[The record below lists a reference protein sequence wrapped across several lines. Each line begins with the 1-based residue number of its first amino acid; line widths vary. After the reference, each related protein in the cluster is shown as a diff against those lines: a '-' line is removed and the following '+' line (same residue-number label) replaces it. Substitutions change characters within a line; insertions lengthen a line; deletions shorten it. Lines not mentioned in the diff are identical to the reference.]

1 VIMSAYFTSDTAIVA
16 DSASIGDGT
25 KIWDYARV
33 RENVTLGE
41 NVIIGSYVY
50 VGPGITVGRNSK
62 IQNNAQ
68 VYEPAVINAGVF
80 IGPGVIFTNDHN
92 PRAINPDGSQK
103 SANDWQQAGVVVNQG
118 ASIGAGAVCVGPVQI
133 GEWAMV
139 GAGSVVTDNV
149 LNFALVV
156 GVPAK
161 QIGWVGKSG
170 VKLIEQSP
178 TSFKCPTSGE
188 LYELKGL
195 KLIEAGQ

>member
-1 VIMSAYFTSDTAIVA
+1 MSASFTSDTAIVA
-16 DSASIGDGT
+16 ESASIGDGA
-25 KIWDYARV
+25 KIWDYARI
-33 RENVTLGE
+33 RESVTLGE

-50 VGPGITVGRNSK
+50 VGPGITIGRNSK

-68 VYEPAVINAGVF
+68 IYEPAIINAGVF

-103 SANDWQQAGVVVNQG
+103 SASDWLQAGVVVNQG

-149 LNFALVV
+149 LNYALVV

-170 VKLIEQSP
+170 VRLIEQTP
-178 TSFKCPTSGE
+178 ISFKCPTSGE
-188 LYELKGL
+188 FYELKGL
-195 KLIEAGQ
+195 NLIEAGR

>member
-1 VIMSAYFTSDTAIVA
+1 MSASFTSDTAIVA

-25 KIWDYARV
+25 KIWDYARI
-33 RENVTLGE
+33 REDVTLGE

-68 VYEPAVINAGVF
+68 IYEPAVINAGVF

-149 LNFALVV
+149 LNFAQVV

>member
-1 VIMSAYFTSDTAIVA
+1 MSASFTSDTAIVA
-16 DSASIGDGT
+16 ESVSIGDGA
-25 KIWDYARV
+25 KIWDYAKV

-50 VGPGITVGRNSK
+50 VGPGIIVGRNSK

-68 VYEPAVINAGVF
+68 IYEPAVINAGVF
-80 IGPGVIFTNDHN
+80 IGPSVIFTNDHN
-92 PRAINPDGSQK
+92 PRAINSDGSQK
-103 SANDWQQAGVVVNQG
+103 SASDWQQAGVVVNQG
-118 ASIGAGAVCVGPVQI
+118 ASIGAGSVCVGPVQI

-139 GAGSVVTDNV
+139 GAGSVVTDDV
-149 LNFALVV
+149 LNYALVV

-178 TSFKCPTSGE
+178 KTFKCPLSGNIYNLE
-188 LYELKGL
+188 GSN
-195 KLIEAGQ
+195 LIAEVK

>member
-1 VIMSAYFTSDTAIVA
+1 MSASFTADTAIVA
-16 DSASIGDGT
+16 ESASIGDGA
-25 KIWDYARV
+25 KIWDYARI

-50 VGPGITVGRNSK
+50 VGAGITVGRNTK

-68 VYEPAVINAGVF
+68 IYEPAVINAGVF

-92 PRAINPDGSQK
+92 PRAVNPDRSQK
-103 SANDWQQAGVVVNQG
+103 SASDWQQAGVVVNQG
-118 ASIGAGAVCVGPVQI
+118 ASIGAGSVCVGPVQI

-139 GAGSVVTDNV
+139 GAGSVVIDNV
-149 LNFALVV
+149 SNYALVV

-178 TSFKCPTSGE
+178 KTFKCPLSGD
-188 LYELKGL
+188 LYNLEGSN
-195 KLIEAGQ
+195 LIAEVK

>member
-1 VIMSAYFTSDTAIVA
+1 MSASFTSDTAIVA
-16 DSASIGDGT
+16 ESVSIGDGA
-25 KIWDYARV
+25 KIWDYAKI

-68 VYEPAVINAGVF
+68 IYEPAVINVGVF

-92 PRAINPDGSQK
+92 PRAINSDGSQK
-103 SANDWQQAGVVVNQG
+103 SASDWQQAGVVVNQG
-118 ASIGAGAVCVGPVQI
+118 ASIGAGSVCVGPVQI

-139 GAGSVVTDNV
+139 GAGSVVTDDV
-149 LNFALVV
+149 LNYALVV

-178 TSFKCPTSGE
+178 KTFKCPLSGNIYNLE
-188 LYELKGL
+188 GSN
-195 KLIEAGQ
+195 LIAEVK

>member
-1 VIMSAYFTSDTAIVA
+1 MSASFTSDTAIVA
-16 DSASIGDGT
+16 ESVSIGDGA
-25 KIWDYARV
+25 KIWDYAKI

-50 VGPGITVGRNSK
+50 VGPGITVGRNTK

-68 VYEPAVINAGVF
+68 IYEPALINSGVF

-92 PRAINPDGSQK
+92 PRAINSDGSQK
-103 SANDWQQAGVVVNQG
+103 SATDWQQAGVVVNRG

-149 LNFALVV
+149 LNYALVV

-170 VKLIEQSP
+170 VKLIELSP
-178 TSFKCPTSGE
+178 KTFKCPLSGN
-188 LYELKGL
+188 LYHLEGSN
-195 KLIEAGQ
+195 LIAEVK

>member
-1 VIMSAYFTSDTAIVA
+1 MSASFTSDTAIVA
-16 DSASIGDGT
+16 ESVSIGYGA
-25 KIWDYARV
+25 KIWDYAKI

-68 VYEPAVINAGVF
+68 IYEPAVINAGVF

-92 PRAINPDGSQK
+92 PRAINPDSSQK
-103 SANDWQQAGVVVNQG
+103 SASDWQQAGVVVNQG

-149 LNFALVV
+149 LNYALVV

-178 TSFKCPTSGE
+178 KTFKCPLSGN
-188 LYELKGL
+188 LYHLEGSN
-195 KLIEAGQ
+195 LIAEVK